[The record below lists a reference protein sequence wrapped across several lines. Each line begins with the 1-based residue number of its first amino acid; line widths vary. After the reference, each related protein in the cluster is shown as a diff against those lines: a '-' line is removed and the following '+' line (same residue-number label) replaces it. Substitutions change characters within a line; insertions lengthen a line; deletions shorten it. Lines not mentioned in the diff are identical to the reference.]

1 MLISNTMMTAYYLG
15 WKIILLRKSKNLSFS
30 GTYKYYLILLPV
42 LFLISNVFSKE
53 IIIEPG
59 ENAHERLQEAMI
71 LMEEGDTL
79 LIKSGYY
86 SFEDGLS
93 LDIDGVTVIGEGMDK
108 TILDFKNQQSGA
120 QGLLVTS
127 NKVTLKDF
135 AILDAKGDALKV
147 IGAMGINMI
156 NLRTEWTGGPK
167 STNGAYGFYPVESE
181 DVLIDGCVAIGAS
194 DAGIYVGQSK
204 NIIVRNSIAQYNV
217 AGIEIENSYY
227 ADVYNNLASHNT
239 GGILIFDLPDL
250 PQQGGHHIRVF
261 ENQSIDNDTDNF
273 APEGNIVGEVPRGT
287 GIIIMANSDVEVFN
301 NLLSGNGTV
310 NLSIVSYSD
319 ETDDPNYYPHPKRIQ
334 VHNNTYGPAGF
345 DPDINT
351 GELAKTLFEISNGNM
366 PDIFWDGVAPLSQ
379 LIFGQPEEEK
389 LIISEDPDV
398 TFLTISAI
406 KYMMGFS
413 NSTLTDIDEFQGVIN
428 PLQPIDIDG
437 I

>member
-1 MLISNTMMTAYYLG
+1 MNITL
-15 WKIILLRKSKNLSFS
+15 
-30 GTYKYYLILLPV
+30 KYDYLI
-42 LFLISNVFSKE
+42 FSKLLLFISLMLSSFLVSAKE
-53 IIIEPG
+53 IVIEPG

-71 LMEEGDTL
+71 LMSEGDVL
-79 LIKSGYY
+79 IIKSGYY
-86 SFEDGLS
+86 KFEDGLS
-93 LDIDGVTVIGEGMDK
+93 LDVNQVTIIGEGMNE
-108 TILDFKNQQSGA
+108 TILDFQNQQSGA
-120 QGLLVTS
+120 QGFLVTS
-127 NKVTLKDF
+127 DGVTLKDF

-147 IGAMGINMI
+147 IGAKGINMI

-167 STNGAYGFYPVESE
+167 SSNGAYGFYPVESE

-261 ENQSIDNDTDNF
+261 ENKSIDNDTDNF

-301 NLLSGNGTV
+301 NLMSGNGTV

-334 VHNNTYGPAGF
+334 VHNNTYGPSGF
-345 DPDINT
+345 DPDIQT
-351 GELAKTLFEISNGNM
+351 GELAKTLFEMSNGNM
-366 PDIFWDGVAPLSQ
+366 PDIFWDGVAPFSQ
-379 LIFGQPEEEK
+379 MVFGQPDDEK
-389 LIISEDPDV
+389 LIINENSE
-398 TFLTISAI
+398 TSFLTIRAI
-406 KYMMGFS
+406 KYMLGFA
-413 NSTLTDIDEFQGVIN
+413 NPIRTDIEEFKGVIN
-428 PLQPIDIDG
+428 PLEPINIDG